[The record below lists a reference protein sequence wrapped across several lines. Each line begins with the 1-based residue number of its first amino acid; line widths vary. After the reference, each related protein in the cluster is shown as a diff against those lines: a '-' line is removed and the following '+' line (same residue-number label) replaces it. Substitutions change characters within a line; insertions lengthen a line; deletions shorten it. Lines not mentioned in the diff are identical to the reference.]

1 MPPKPPLDPTQLKQ
15 LRDDLDLIHLL
26 FHRNKNQH
34 RLLKW
39 WQWIATLRRNL
50 SKLLFEHDLITAAK
64 TTPNRNAAVA
74 NYEARLAFMRRV
86 VVPSAYAAFGTVI
99 AMKSFAP
106 LGLVLTGVL
115 ARVWV
120 IIRPTEGELKA
131 AEATQAATMA
141 ALDAEMGVVVS
152 REAYAESDRGAAKSL
167 DRNEKISMTDA
178 LRELSSREK
187 EEEGE
192 KKKTKKKKKKD
203 NSKNPGSTGAKPTE
217 KERTGAPQAT
227 PAPVEKTSKRKP
239 DAEPEAKKRKKKKE
253 DDLDALFNGLF

>member
-1 MPPKPPLDPTQLKQ
+1 MPPKPPLDPTQLKK

-50 SKLLFEHDLITAAK
+50 SKLLFEHDLITTAK

-106 LGLVLTGVL
+106 LGLVLMGVL
-115 ARVWV
+115 ARVWW

-141 ALDAEMGVVVS
+141 DLDAEMSVVIS
-152 REAYAESDRGAAKSL
+152 REAYAESDRGAAKLQAGKSL
-167 DRNEKISMTDA
+167 GRNEKISMTDA
-178 LRELSSREK
+178 LPSGEK
-187 EEEGE
+187 EEERE
-192 KKKTKKKKKKD
+192 KKRKKKEQKRKD
-203 NSKNPGSTGAKPTE
+203 DSKPNPGAKPTE
-217 KERTGAPQAT
+217 KVISAPI
-227 PAPVEKTSKRKP
+227 EKTPKRKP